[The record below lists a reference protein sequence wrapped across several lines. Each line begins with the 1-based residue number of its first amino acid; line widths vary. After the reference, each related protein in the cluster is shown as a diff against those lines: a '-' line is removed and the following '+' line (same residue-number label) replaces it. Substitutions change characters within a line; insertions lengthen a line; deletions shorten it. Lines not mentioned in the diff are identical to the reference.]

1 MSSDELAL
9 GSSFSERTE
18 EWGSIG
24 GTIGGSIGGSIPCSC
39 PKLAEEACSC
49 GTSDLELAEEPLLT
63 KPAELF
69 S

>member
-1 MSSDELAL
+1 MLSSDELAL
-9 GSSFSERTE
+9 GSSFSEGTE
-18 EWGSIG
+18 EWGS
-24 GTIGGSIGGSIPCSC
+24 IGGSIGGSIPCSC